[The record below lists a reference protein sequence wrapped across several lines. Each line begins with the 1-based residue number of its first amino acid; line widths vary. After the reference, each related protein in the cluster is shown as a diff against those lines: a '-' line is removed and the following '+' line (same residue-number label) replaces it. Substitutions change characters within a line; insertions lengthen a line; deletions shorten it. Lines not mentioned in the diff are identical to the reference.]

1 MTEIWSKRSL
11 SWSLI
16 PFFSTGGV
24 LPSPPPQ
31 KKSNSRH
38 HSCRPVQC
46 VSGQLWHLIHSITPW
61 CQVNR
66 RMGLKTAQIDQI
78 IKGNSPQTGQIK
90 RESSRRSVNLSCIFF
105 SNYKILLSFHETKNW
120 HQILKGF
127 FFKS

>member
-24 LPSPPPQ
+24 LPPPPK

-90 RESSRRSVNLSCIFF
+90 RASSRRSVNLSCIFF